1 MGIFVNKG
9 LPEDSDDLQDCGRT
23 MMTHRMPEGEDA
35 PEKGGCQIT
44 SLPGIYYEK
53 VNLKV

>member
-9 LPEDSDDLQDCGRT
+9 LS
-23 MMTHRMPEGEDA
+23 EGEET